1 MNTPFKSVLLASLLF
16 GAWVGNSVAEEKKV
30 VYPPT
35 AAQNLLETAC
45 KQAASE
51 SKLIFLK
58 SGFPECGWCRIFD
71 KYHSTPA
78 VQQIIGKYYV
88 VEAIDWEN
96 MPDGKAVFSKF
107 AEVGA
112 PSWVI
117 LTPDK
122 KVIISSYAPFGNV
135 GYPAEPNESDYYLA
149 ALKKASPA
157 ITADE
162 LKTLAAQ
169 LQKARGK

>member
-1 MNTPFKSVLLASLLF
+1 MNAKFNSVLLASLLL
-16 GAWVGNSVAEEKKV
+16 GALVGNSVAEEKKV
-30 VYPPT
+30 VYPPN
-35 AAQNLLETAC
+35 AAKDALGAAL

-51 SKLIFLK
+51 SKLVFLK
-58 SGFPECGWCRIFD
+58 SGYPECGWCRIFD
-71 KYHSTPA
+71 KYHSTPE

-88 VEAIDWEN
+88 VLAIDWEN
-96 MPDGKAVFSKF
+96 MPDGKAVFSKY

-117 LTPDK
+117 LTPEG
-122 KVIISSYAPFGNV
+122 KVIISSYGPFGNV
-135 GYPAEPNESDYYLA
+135 GYPAEPNESGYYLG

-157 ITADE
+157 ITSDE
-162 LKTLAAQ
+162 LKTLAQQ